1 MRRKIS
7 RSRRRRSGKSDGVGE
22 DCRGREWRSVEGQP
36 RTWRREAILD
46 HLEGTFGHL
55 GDLPGLSSKASGASW
70 TLRRATVGCLG
81 AVFETLPA
89 TPGVLR
95 IFRSSQERSS
105 GSLSAL

>member
-1 MRRKIS
+1 M
-7 RSRRRRSGKSDGVGE
+7 DGVGE
-22 DCRGREWRSVEGQP
+22 DGRGRRWRFVEGQP
-36 RTWRREAILD
+36 RTWRREAISD
-46 HLEGTFGHL
+46 YLEGTFGDL

-70 TLRRATVGCLG
+70 MPRRATVGSLG
-81 AVFETLPA
+81 AVFESLPA